1 MCILGYVLQTFE
13 IVLRGGLIRG
23 CKHHIKL
30 KQNNYHSIVFMVY
43 FSAADFQFG
52 ISNVTSLM
60 CSYHFQR
67 VPKNVHCQFR
77 MSSAGT

>member
-1 MCILGYVLQTFE
+1 
-13 IVLRGGLIRG
+13 
-23 CKHHIKL
+23 
-30 KQNNYHSIVFMVY
+30 MVY

-60 CSYHFQR
+60 CSFHFQR
-67 VPKNVHCQFR
+67 VQKSVHCQFR